1 LIGAGSAE
9 RAAGQGRAARRTS
22 ATMTIR
28 LALRLL
34 LRDIP
39 RAAIGVVILLA
50 IAINFANIIGR
61 YVFLSPLPWAEEVL
75 VFLVIWGVCLGA
87 SAVTYDNRHLD
98 MDLFVVRFPPRLR
111 VALAALQLVAM
122 VGFCAFTAVN
132 AWTIVALMARN
143 GQVSITAGIPMTI
156 PYAAFVT
163 GFALIAVAAVAGA
176 VERRLERQARCAPSP
191 QPKSHLPDFGH
202 C

>member
-1 LIGAGSAE
+1 MIGAGSAE
-9 RAAGQGRAARRTS
+9 RTAGQGRPARRTS

-61 YVFLSPLPWAEEVL
+61 YLFLAPLPWAEEVL

-98 MDLFVVRFPPRLR
+98 MDLFAVRFPRKLR
-111 VALAALQLVAM
+111 TMLEIVQLVAM

-132 AWTIVALMARN
+132 AWTIIALMARN

-163 GFALIAVAAVAGA
+163 GFTLIAVAAVAGA
-176 VERRLERQARCAPSP
+176 VERQLDRVSGPALSPER
-191 QPKSHLPDFGH
+191 
-202 C
+202 